1 MPKVKVLVIDDSALV
16 RKILSDLL
24 NQDPKVEVV
33 GTAADGA
40 FAMRKI
46 RELEPHVITL
56 DVEMRQV
63 GGLEFLSQLMQEHP
77 LPVIMVSAHTQR
89 GAEVTLKA
97 LELGA
102 VDFVAKPHAGGAMGL
117 AQVGEE
123 LVEKVK
129 QAAQAKVRR
138 PVGFLKDPPPAA
150 IPVRP
155 APRTT
160 PTGPVGASRYDVI
173 AIGASTG
180 GTEAVREVLLPMR
193 LDCPGILVVQHM
205 PEGFTAAFAR
215 RLDGLCQIR
224 VREAR
229 TGDVLEPGLALIAPG
244 HAHLKLRRW
253 GGRLQVVLD
262 QGPAVNR
269 HRPSVE
275 VLFLSV
281 AEVAGRRAIGVMLT
295 GMGAD
300 GARAMLDLRNSG
312 AHTIAQSEDS
322 CVVFGMP
329 KEAIACGAAREVV
342 PLNKVADR
350 IYSLLP
356 GYASSR

>member
-1 MPKVKVLVIDDSALV
+1 MPAIKVLVVDDSALV
-16 RKILSDLL
+16 RKVLTDLL
-24 NQDPKVEVV
+24 NQDPRIEVV

-46 RELEPHVITL
+46 QELSPDVITL

-63 GGLEFLSQLMQEHP
+63 GGLDFLKQLMQERP
-77 LPVIMVSAHTQR
+77 LPVVMVSAHTQK

-102 VDFVAKPHAGGAMGL
+102 VDFVAKPQAGSAL
-117 AQVGEE
+117 ALTEVGQQ

-129 QAAQAKVRR
+129 SAALAKIRFPR
-138 PVGFLKDPPPAA
+138 LAQRPAA
-150 IPVRP
+150 VVERP
-155 APRTT
+155 KPLAAPLR
-160 PTGPVGASRYDVI
+160 VAGAGRYDLI

-180 GTEAVREVLLPMR
+180 GTEAIREVLVQLHP
-193 LDCPGILVVQHM
+193 DCPGIVITQHM

-215 RLDGLCQIR
+215 RLDGLCEIE
-224 VREAR
+224 VKEAEN
-229 TGDVLEPGLALIAPG
+229 GDVVTPGRALIAPG
-244 HAHLKLRRW
+244 HSHLKVRRV
-253 GGRLQVVLD
+253 GGQIQAVLD
-262 QGPAVNR
+262 NGPVVNR

-281 AEVAGRRAIGVMLT
+281 AQTIGRRSIGVMLT

-300 GARAMLDLRNSG
+300 GAKAMLELRNSG
-312 AHTIAQSEDS
+312 AFTIAQDEES

-329 KEAIACGAAREVV
+329 KEAIAAGAVQDVV
-342 PLNKVADR
+342 ALDRIPTR
-350 IYSLLP
+350 IYSLL
-356 GYASSR
+356 SSRS

>member
-1 MPKVKVLVIDDSALV
+1 MAAIKVLVVDDSALV
-16 RKILSDLL
+16 RKVLTDLL
-24 NQDPKVEVV
+24 NQDPRIEVV

-46 RELEPHVITL
+46 QELSPDVITL

-63 GGLEFLSQLMQEHP
+63 GGLDFLKQLMQERP
-77 LPVIMVSAHTQR
+77 LPVVMVSAHTQK

-102 VDFVAKPHAGGAMGL
+102 VDFVAKPQAGSAMAL
-117 AQVGEE
+117 VEVGQQ

-129 QAAQAKVRR
+129 SAALAKIRFPR
-138 PVGFLKDPPPAA
+138 LAPRPAA
-150 IPVRP
+150 VETPKPLAAPVRV
-155 APRTT
+155 A
-160 PTGPVGASRYDVI
+160 GAGRYDLI

-180 GTEAVREVLLPMR
+180 GTEAIREVLVQLHA
-193 LDCPGILVVQHM
+193 DCPGLVITQHM

-215 RLDGLCQIR
+215 RLNGLCEIE
-224 VREAR
+224 VKEAEN
-229 TGDVLEPGLALIAPG
+229 GDVVAPGRALIAPG
-244 HAHLKLRRW
+244 HSHLKVRRV
-253 GGRLQVVLD
+253 GGQIQAVLD
-262 QGPAVNR
+262 NGPVVNR

-281 AEVAGRRAIGVMLT
+281 AQAIGRRSIGVMLT

-300 GARAMLDLRNSG
+300 GAKAMLELRNSG
-312 AHTIAQSEDS
+312 AFTIAQDEES

-329 KEAIACGAAREVV
+329 KEAIAAGAVQDVV
-342 PLNKVADR
+342 ALDRIPTR
-350 IYSLLP
+350 IYSQL
-356 GYASSR
+356 SSRS